1 MNPARR
7 ASRQRITLEIP
18 LTSLMSPTAAAAP
31 RSSGSAPWEADLG
44 LADLVAALAP
54 NGRYTAYVRQ
64 TLTALTTDPATIGWR
79 QAVLAD
85 FLANPP
91 LVEQATA
98 LLPRLAALQQGN
110 ALLGKRQRPLLL
122 EVADHLAE
130 LDSFVQVAETL
141 HAALTSARLDSPALT
156 RLCADL
162 AALTANPDF
171 QSLRHDLPG
180 LRAPLERIRSLTIGI
195 NLDLELR
202 PISTLLLAINDHKLA
217 EPQSWL
223 SRAIGGSR
231 DDQDETGIAPL
242 HPMPEDPTQ
251 RPLYPLYQD
260 LDKLLTQVA
269 QPVSKALTRYARG
282 GSASFAHLEFE
293 LAFFTSAARLAV
305 SLRSRGLPICQP
317 EIAPPD
323 DRLIQIDGL
332 LNPALA
338 IRPAEQPVPSAVDF
352 GPDGRIAVLTGPNSG
367 GKTTYLRAVGLS
379 LVMAQ
384 AGLFITAARARLSP
398 VDAILTHF
406 PALETRQQGRLAEEA
421 LRLRDIFQR
430 ATRRSLVLLNET
442 FSSTASGEAVYLAYD
457 ILGALRALGLRAI
470 FATHLVELAD
480 HLPDIEAAVESDSR
494 LFSLVAGVHLD
505 ESGQAIP
512 TYRVERGLPLG
523 RSYARDIAQRHGITL
538 DQLLASRPPPP

>member
-1 MNPARR
+1 MNPSRR
-7 ASRQRITLEIP
+7 ARQRVTLEIP
-18 LTSLMSPTAAAAP
+18 LTSLMSPNASVSP
-31 RSSGSAPWEADLG
+31 SKPISAPWEADLG
-44 LADLVAALAP
+44 IADLVAALAP
-54 NGRYTAYVRQ
+54 NGRYTAYVRH
-64 TLTALTTDPATIGWR
+64 TLTALTTDPAIIAWR

-85 FLANPP
+85 FLANPI
-91 LVEQATA
+91 LVDQAAA
-98 LLPRLAALQQGN
+98 LLPRLAALQQGS

-141 HAALTSARLDSPALT
+141 HTALTSARLQSPALT
-156 RLCADL
+156 RLRDDL
-162 AALTANPDF
+162 AALIANPDF
-171 QSLRHDLPG
+171 QSLRDDLPG

-202 PISTLLLAINDHKLA
+202 PISALLLSINDHKLV

-223 SRAIGGSR
+223 VRAIGGSR
-231 DDQDETGIAPL
+231 DSQDETGIAPL

-269 QPVSKALTRYARG
+269 QPVSKALTRCARG

-305 SLRSRGLPICQP
+305 SLRARGLPICQP
-317 EIAPPD
+317 EITPSD
-323 DRLIQIDGL
+323 DRLIQIDDL
-332 LNPALA
+332 YNLALA
-338 IRPAEQPVPSAVDF
+338 LQPAARPVPSAVDF
-352 GPDGRIAVLTGPNSG
+352 GPSGRIAVLTGPNSG
-367 GKTTYLRAVGLS
+367 GKTTYLRAVGLA

-398 VDAILTHF
+398 VDSILTHF
-406 PALETRQQGRLAEEA
+406 PALETGQQGRLAEEA
-421 LRLRDIFQR
+421 QRLRDIFQR

-457 ILGALRALGLRAI
+457 ILCALRAVGLRAI
-470 FATHLVELAD
+470 FATHLVELAE
-480 HLPDIEAAVESDSR
+480 HLPAIESAVESDSH

-505 ESGQAIP
+505 SSGQAIP

-538 DQLLASRPPPP
+538 DQLLASRSDPP